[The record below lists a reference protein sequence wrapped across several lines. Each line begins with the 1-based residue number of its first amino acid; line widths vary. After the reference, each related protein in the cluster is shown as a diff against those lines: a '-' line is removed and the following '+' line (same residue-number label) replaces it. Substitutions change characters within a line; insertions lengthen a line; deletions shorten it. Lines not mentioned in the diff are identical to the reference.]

1 MEETQEFTGLS
12 MPVFTA
18 FGWAGEE
25 TALNFALSQ
34 LELFIHELHK
44 ALPHSVKEKLPA
56 AGLNHQSQAVYL
68 AEAEGDE
75 AGAFIAF
82 LARPMSLEIQLAIQ
96 DKKALA
102 KGLKLAEKQP
112 AICHRLITEL
122 GPDWSLRVQQMQVDE
137 ESGEAANYQE
147 LFKDSI
153 TAFDEETAVALFSK
167 AAYLN
172 DDDQWV
178 TPFFLSRRFPSE
190 QISVMGTTV
199 LSIMLEHID
208 NLMPVFDF
216 LTGQTKKKAKA
227 KPRTKVV
234 PKVEDTQITETQLVI
249 EPDEGFVYVA
259 ELKPLHI
266 RRGFI
271 NLTSEHWPF
280 FAINSRTETRPVTI
294 YYNGIYD
301 KGSSVWRLV
310 PNDQAR
316 VVLSTAVHGWL
327 EDTFDANDKIQVTA
341 RMMDEDEI
349 QISLKLV

>member
-1 MEETQEFTGLS
+1 
-12 MPVFTA
+12 
-18 FGWAGEE
+18 
-25 TALNFALSQ
+25 
-34 LELFIHELHK
+34 LELFVHELHK

-56 AGLNHQSQAVYL
+56 AGLNHQSQTVYL

-75 AGAFIAF
+75 AGAYIAF

-102 KGLKLAEKQP
+102 KGLKLAEKQS
-112 AICHRLITEL
+112 AKCHRLITEL

-137 ESGEAANYQE
+137 ESGEVANYQE

-216 LTGQTKKKAKA
+216 LTGQTKKKTKA

-234 PKVEDTQITETQLVI
+234 PKVEDTTVTETQLVI

-259 ELKPLHI
+259 QLKPLHL

-301 KGSSVWRLV
+301 KDSSVWRLV

-316 VVLSTAVHGWL
+316 VVLSSAVHGWL
-327 EDTFDANDKIQVTA
+327 EDTFGANDKIQVSA

-349 QISLKLV
+349 QISLKLVD